1 MIITVL
7 SQKYKCGCNRGI
19 TAIEKSSLLL
29 KLNAIIEWDLCEF
42 PEKIEIQT
50 EKVTETDDE
59 GNQVEKEVKNEVK
72 VEMRDFL
79 GDEPELKPGNCFLLN
94 GQVIAVDSVDRL
106 VLIVSETGAGA
117 LNRLWEECIEPEINL
132 VFNSYDTEKVDW
144 KVVEENQEAVEKE
157 YDQTYKVPY
166 NLYKIWKDHF
176 VEGRGFLKK
185 GLMIE
190 AKMESDTFVFPVEL
204 LLEDWSVK
212 YKSLQLEEDEVEYAV
227 KECLCWFYN
236 KYPRIKPAP
245 ETKTE

>member
-7 SQKYKCGCNRGI
+7 SQIYKCGCNRGI
-19 TAIEKSSLLL
+19 TAIEKSSLLP

-42 PEKIEIQT
+42 PTKLEKKV
-50 EKVTETDDE
+50 EKETDEE
-59 GNQVEKEVKNEVK
+59 GKEIEVEKEVEVGD
-72 VEMRDFL
+72 RNFL
-79 GDEPELKPGNCFLLN
+79 GENEPELKPGNCFLLN

-117 LNRLWEECIEPEINL
+117 LNRLWKECIEPEIDL

-144 KVVEENQEAVEKE
+144 KVVEENQNVVENE

-176 VEGRGFLKK
+176 VEGRGFLKR

-190 AKMESDTFVFPVEL
+190 AKMESDNFIFPIDF
-204 LLEDWSVK
+204 LLEDWSIK

-245 ETKTE
+245 EAKTE

>member
-7 SQKYKCGCNRGI
+7 SQIYKCGCNRGI
-19 TAIEKSSLLL
+19 TAIEKSSLLP

-42 PEKIEIQT
+42 PTKLEKT
-50 EKVTETDDE
+50 VEKETDEE
-59 GNQVEKEVKNEVK
+59 GKEIEVEKEVEV
-72 VEMRDFL
+72 EDRNFL
-79 GDEPELKPGNCFLLN
+79 GENEPELKPGNCFLLN

-117 LNRLWEECIEPEINL
+117 LNRLWKECIEPEIDL

-144 KVVEENQEAVEKE
+144 KVVEENQDVVENE

-176 VEGRGFLKK
+176 VEGRGFLKR

-190 AKMESDTFVFPVEL
+190 AKMESDNFIFPIDF
-204 LLEDWSVK
+204 LLEDWSIK

-245 ETKTE
+245 

>member
-7 SQKYKCGCNRGI
+7 SQIYKCGCNRGI
-19 TAIEKSSLLL
+19 TAIEKSSLLP

-42 PEKIEIQT
+42 PTKLEKKV
-50 EKVTETDDE
+50 EKETDEE
-59 GNQVEKEVKNEVK
+59 GKEIEVEKEVEVGD
-72 VEMRDFL
+72 RNFL
-79 GDEPELKPGNCFLLN
+79 GENEPELKPGNCFLLN

-117 LNRLWEECIEPEINL
+117 LNRLWKECIEPEIDL

-144 KVVEENQEAVEKE
+144 KVVEENQNVVENE

-176 VEGRGFLKK
+176 VEGRGFLKS

-190 AKMESDTFVFPVEL
+190 AKMESDNFIFPIDF
-204 LLEDWSVK
+204 LLEDWSIK

-245 ETKTE
+245 KAKTE